1 MPRQEQPFAFAL
13 SLATLPAWRTEGR
26 SCFSFSILLCV
37 WTWISIGPLRIL
49 ILGVKKT
56 AKLGFTRLPGA
67 DGAPPRPRIAA
78 QTRANFYDTRKTSRN
93 LDLANPNCVVK

>member
-56 AKLGFTRLPGA
+56 AKLGFTSP
-67 DGAPPRPRIAA
+67 
-78 QTRANFYDTRKTSRN
+78 DTRPDVCQDKRWAHTTLKSDDSRHPCS
-93 LDLANPNCVVK
+93 ARG